1 MSTPLRAQYLRV
13 KQPFPNTLLFFRLG
27 DFYELYDEDAETG
40 ARELDLMVTSR
51 AFSRNERVP
60 MCAVPYHAIDGPV
73 RRLVSRGYKV
83 AICEQIGDPRTSKGL
98 VEREVVRVVS
108 PSAVPSDRR
117 RPTPDYPCDTMLA
130 EQPPGA
136 VVLPPHM
143 SDAPVPSADT
153 SQGSPPDGRDWHR
166 SASGTG
172 ARMGGAIQL
181 PLFGA
186 PAGPA
191 ATGQTQVQPDNR
203 GTVQLG
209 LF

>member
-1 MSTPLRAQYLRV
+1 MSTPLRAQYLRM
-13 KQPFPNTLLFFRLG
+13 KRPFPNALLFFRLG
-27 DFYELYDEDAETG
+27 DFYELYDEDAKTG
-40 ARELDLMVTSR
+40 VRELDLMVTSR
-51 AFSRNERVP
+51 AFSRNACVP
-60 MCAVPYHAIDGPV
+60 MCSVPYHAIDEPV
-73 RRLVSRGYKV
+73 RRLVSRGYV

-108 PSAVPSDRR
+108 PSAVPRDRR
-117 RPTPDYPCDTMLA
+117 RPTPDDPCDTMLA

-143 SDAPVPSADT
+143 SDAPVPSAAT
-153 SQGSPPDGRDWHR
+153 SQGSPPDGRDRQR

-203 GTVQLG
+203 KTVQLG

>member
-13 KQPFPNTLLFFRLG
+13 KRPFPNTLLFFRLG
-27 DFYELYDEDAETG
+27 DFYELYDEDAKTG
-40 ARELDLMVTSR
+40 ARELDVMVTSR
-51 AFSRNERVP
+51 AFSRDERVP

-83 AICEQIGDPRTSKGL
+83 AICEQIGDPRTAKGL

-108 PSAVPSDRR
+108 PSAVPDDRR

-130 EQPPGA
+130 EHPADA

-143 SDAPVPSADT
+143 SDAPVPSTDT
-153 SQGSPPDGRDWHR
+153 SQGSPPDGRDRHR
-166 SASGTG
+166 SASSPGT
-172 ARMGGAIQL
+172 RMGVAVQL

-191 ATGQTQVQPDNR
+191 ATGQT
-203 GTVQLG
+203 
-209 LF
+209 